1 MTVRQYTVADLRRS
15 MKTKS
20 RGGLTTAEFYIKSL
34 GDQFGRNEA
43 ANLFCNSKSVN
54 WAAAIKQA
62 RSEFTFHEK
71 GMDVLEVDDFEID
84 QGTKID
90 KGAYAEYSAVIGS
103 NKIDHDGDIVDVDG
117 YDFDMKAP
125 ALWMHAHGMPVGA
138 LKSVIDPKKALCRF
152 KVADVPLGRDAC
164 KLMACGALRKSIGF
178 KPMEFSPL
186 GFKKDKDGRDVPDGW
201 HVKRCKILEVSLVS
215 VPANSDTEIVKL
227 DMEKSFEKEIDAI
240 RTLSGSFE
248 DSRIKSWSKKIVDA
262 RPTVV
267 RGWSA
272 SAEKIMEKAVSLA
285 SEIVHRAPEFA
296 TKDINDSTVQKYYGV
311 DGYMPASMEDRCAKV
326 ASAVERYCRNDE
338 EYKGMDC
345 YCYTIATYSEMA
357 YVVCR
362 DYNKDTRKYMQ
373 FDYAMDSEG
382 MVKIT
387 GTKKIAIQ
395 PVVVEV
401 SDDDSKGSMMVP
413 EMTEKLAEIEKRYK
427 SKSIDDSASDEESDS
442 DDGLTAISEFRKSL
456 GRLLLGDEITEEII
470 NECKQASVSLER
482 LLNVEQL
489 RAIVVS

>member
-1 MTVRQYTVADLRRS
+1 MTVRQYTVSDLRRS

-84 QGTKID
+84 QGSKID

-178 KPMEFSPL
+178 KPVEFSPL

-215 VPANSDTEIVKL
+215 VPANSDTEIVSM
-227 DMEKSFEKEIDAI
+227 DMAKSFEKEIDAI
-240 RTLSGSFE
+240 RTLSDKFE
-248 DSRIKSWSKKIVDA
+248 DSRIKSWSKKITDA

-296 TKDINDSTVQKYYGV
+296 SKDIKDASVQKYYGI

-326 ASAVERYCRNDE
+326 QSAVEKYCRKSDE
-338 EYKGMDC
+338 FKDMDC

-357 YVVCR
+357 YIVFR
-362 DYNKDTRKYMQ
+362 NYSKDTRKYMQ
-373 FDYAMDSEG
+373 FDYSMDSDG
-382 MVKIT
+382 SVKI
-387 GTKKIAIQ
+387 GSTKEVQ
-395 PVVVEV
+395 FTPVVSEV
-401 SDDDSKGSMMVP
+401 SDGEDDKGMMP
-413 EMTEKLAEIEKRYK
+413 TMTEKLSEIEKQYK
-427 SKSIDDSASDEESDS
+427 AKSISVSQETQSKAEES
-442 DDGLTAISEFRKSL
+442 AISEFRKSFA
-456 GRLLLGDEITEEII
+456 RLLLSDEITEEII